1 MKSLLKNLVLS
12 LLMYS
17 VLNDIFEQAVRD
29 HNSTNL
35 DGDTYESRMYYGI
48 KIVRENESK
57 AITIYDT
64 ARGGDYYKELEEE
77 EYDLFFDFGWK
88 TAVRKLTLVRYK
100 DRLKSVEEK
109 IKHEING
116 RNNAK
121 YLVYL
126 KEIRANT
133 MNKYYNV
140 TQKLN
145 QNVKST

>member
-57 AITIYDT
+57 TITIYDT

-145 QNVKST
+145 

>member
-57 AITIYDT
+57 TITIYDT

-109 IKHEING
+109 IKHENIN
-116 RNNAK
+116 
-121 YLVYL
+121 
-126 KEIRANT
+126 
-133 MNKYYNV
+133 
-140 TQKLN
+140 
-145 QNVKST
+145 